1 MATEFSI
8 GVIIGGAISGAFRSA
23 MSGTRRT
30 LDSLGDVSRQLTE
43 RQNTLTRAVERYG
56 QVGSRSAQRL
66 NADLQRVGR
75 TLDQLQQ
82 QQKRLQSAAA
92 MSDSAKANRMA
103 LYGQGVETYAMA
115 RTAASPIMGAVQ
127 QYASFESGLRDIS
140 VTGNLTRDQ
149 EKKIGTKLRQAA
161 KDTNQLHETIMEG
174 QNTLVAAGMEPMK
187 ASDRMN
193 LVGRTATAS
202 KGNINDLAKMGLA
215 FETLDIKDDKGMK
228 EAFNRALAGSKAGR
242 FELKDL
248 SQYFPELAAAFKAKG
263 IVGQEAVS
271 QIIASLEVGRES
283 AGTEGEAA
291 TNMRNWLAAM
301 NRSDT
306 IHKYEKAGINYQAS
320 MKDYVANG
328 YSQYEASL
336 MIADRFI
343 KGKGDKFLK
352 EWEKAGKQGDK
363 ETQQKLMESF
373 GMSEIFTD
381 IQTVNHLIAMRQRW
395 DDYKKIKAE
404 MSSDEAQGAID
415 KDFDSQNDTL
425 EAQYRRSK
433 IAMNDS
439 AIGLGESLRPALI
452 SVSSAITPLIDQ
464 LGQWISQN
472 PVLVKNIVIGAAGL
486 LAFKAGVIGA
496 RLGMNLLLSPI
507 VNTYKGI
514 MLLHSKWTL
523 LRLAFS
529 AGGRARQWISVFG
542 NLAKGA
548 LNLGR
553 SLAGGLWSGIQ
564 LAGRG
569 LLWMGNGIV
578 TVGRF
583 FGGAIVSGIRMVAAG
598 LGWLGRTSLLLGRV
612 LGGTL
617 LRGIT
622 LVSRAILIMGRTM
635 LMTPIGI
642 VITLI
647 AGSAYLIY
655 RYWEP
660 ISNWFKQRWADIT
673 TAFSGGISGVT
684 RLILDWSPVGLF
696 YRVFAGV
703 MKYFG
708 IDIPAKFSEFG
719 GNIISG
725 FVNGI
730 RNKWEEAKAGVGEL
744 GDNIKGWF
752 AEKLGIHSPSRVFM
766 GFGDNIAQGAA
777 IGISRSTPL
786 AAAAGQRLATELTP
800 DMPKLPA
807 AAQSFDPAN
816 LRRGN
821 NAASGTASAP
831 GIQVS
836 FSPTININGQPQNG
850 SSPDIARALNLSL
863 NELEKMLQRI
873 VAEQQRRGY
882 A

>member
-75 TLDQLQQ
+75 TQDQLQQ

-103 LYGQGVETYAMA
+103 LYGQGVETYALA

-127 QYASFESGLRDIS
+127 QYASFESGLRDIA
-140 VTGNLTRDQ
+140 VTGDLDKNQ
-149 EKKIGTKLRQAA
+149 EQAIGAAIRQAA
-161 KDTNQLHETIMEG
+161 LKVNQTQEALLGGVG
-174 QNTLVAAGMEPMK
+174 QLVADGMNPEQASKFAGMLGK
-187 ASDRMN
+187 
-193 LVGRTATAS
+193 TATAT
-202 KGNINDLAKMGLA
+202 KGDMTDLAKMTYA
-215 FETLDIKDDKGMK
+215 FSSALQITDPKEME
-228 EAFNRALAGSKAGR
+228 EAFAMAATGAKLGS
-242 FELKDL
+242 FELKDMAKSL
-248 SQYFPELAAAFKAKG
+248 PGLAKAFAAKG
-263 IVGQEAVS
+263 IVGKDAIT
-271 QIIASLEVGRES
+271 QIVASLEVAKGSGS
-283 AGTEGEAA
+283 AEEAV
-291 TNMRNWLAAM
+291 TNMTNWLAAM

-306 IHKYEKAGINYQAS
+306 IQKYEKAGINYKAS
-320 MKDYVANG
+320 MQDYVAKG
-328 YSQYEASL
+328 FSQYEASL
-336 MIADRFI
+336 MIANRFI
-343 KGKGDKFLK
+343 DDKGKVFAEQWQKAGAVGDK
-352 EWEKAGKQGDK
+352 D
-363 ETQQKLMESF
+363 TQQKLFESF
-373 GMSEIFTD
+373 GLAEIFTD
-381 IQTVNHLIAMRQRW
+381 IQTVQHLVSMRQDW
-395 DDYKKIKAE
+395 GKYQSNKQTMNSPD
-404 MSSDEAQGAID
+404 AQQTLD
-415 KDFDSQNDTL
+415 KDAAKQNDTL
-425 EAQYRRSK
+425 EARWRQTK
-433 IAMNDS
+433 IRMNEA
-439 AIGLGESLRPALI
+439 AIGIGESLKPALLSLGETI
-452 SVSSAITPLIDQ
+452 IPLLDSTAK
-464 LGQWISQN
+464 WIAAN
-472 PVLVKNIVIGAAGL
+472 PEIIKGVVTIAAGL
-486 LAFKAGVIGA
+486 LAFRAGVIGA

-507 VNTYKGI
+507 VNTYKGV

-529 AGGRARQWISVFG
+529 AGGRARQWISMFG
-542 NLAKGA
+542 NLAKSA
-548 LNLGR
+548 MNLGR
-553 SLAGGLWSGIQ
+553 I
-564 LAGRG
+564 
-569 LLWMGNGIV
+569 
-578 TVGRF
+578 
-583 FGGAIVSGIRMVAAG
+583 
-598 LGWLGRTSLLLGRV
+598 LGS
-612 LGGTL
+612 TL

-622 LVSRAILIMGRTM
+622 LVGRAVLIMGRAL
-635 LMTPIGI
+635 LMNPIGLL
-642 VITLI
+642 ITGI
-647 AGSAYLIY
+647 AIAAYLIY
-655 RYWEP
+655 RYWQP

-673 TAFSGGISGVT
+673 TAFSGGIGGVT
-684 RLILDWSPVGLF
+684 RLILDWSPLGLF
-696 YRVFAGV
+696 YKVFAGV

-708 IDIPAKFSEFG
+708 VDMPGRFSEFG

-725 FVNGI
+725 LVNGI
-730 RNKWEEAKAGVGEL
+730 RNKWEEAKASVGEL

-752 AEKLGIHSPSRVFM
+752 AEKLGIHSPSRVFI

-850 SSPDIARALNLSL
+850 GSPDIARALNLSL

>member
-115 RTAASPIMGAVQ
+115 RTAASPVMDAVTK
-127 QYASFESGLRDIS
+127 YASFESGLRDIS

-149 EKKIGTKLRQAA
+149 EKKVGVVLRQAA

-174 QNTLVAAGMEPMK
+174 MSTLVAAGMEPVK
-187 ASDRMN
+187 ASGFMN
-193 LVGRTATAS
+193 LLGKTATAS
-202 KGNINDLAKMGLA
+202 KANINDLAKMSLA
-215 FETLDIKDDKGMK
+215 FESLKISGDVEMKD
-228 EAFNRALAGSKAGR
+228 AFNRALFGAKSGR
-242 FELKDL
+242 FEMKDMA
-248 SQYFPELAAAFKAKG
+248 QYLPEMAQSFAAKG
-263 IVGQEAVS
+263 IFGQEAIA
-271 QIIASLEVGRES
+271 QIVASLEVGREG

-306 IHKYEKAGINYQAS
+306 IHKYEKAGIDYKGS
-320 MKDYVANG
+320 MKNYVSQG
-328 YSQYEASL
+328 LSQYESSL
-336 MIADRFI
+336 MIANRFVDS
-343 KGKGDKFLK
+343 KGKAFIK
-352 EWEKAGKQGDK
+352 EWEKAGSLGDK
-363 ETQQKLMESF
+363 DSQQKLMESF
-373 GMSEIFTD
+373 GLSEIFTD
-381 IQTVNHLIAMRQRW
+381 IQTVNHLLAMRQRW
-395 DDYKKIKAE
+395 GDYKKIKSGMAGQ
-404 MSSDEAQGAID
+404 DAKGAID
-415 KDFDSQNDTL
+415 SDFEFQNDTL
-425 EAQYRRSK
+425 EAQWRRSK
-433 IAMNDS
+433 IATNDS

-452 SVSSAITPLIDQ
+452 SVSSAITPLMDQ

-472 PVLVKNIVIGAAGL
+472 PVLVKNIVLGAAGL
-486 LAFKAGVIGA
+486 LAFKAGLIGA

-507 VNTYKGI
+507 VDTYKGI

-542 NLAKGA
+542 NLAKSA
-548 LNLGR
+548 MTLGR
-553 SLAGGLWSGIQ
+553 I
-564 LAGRG
+564 
-569 LLWMGNGIV
+569 
-578 TVGRF
+578 
-583 FGGAIVSGIRMVAAG
+583 
-598 LGWLGRTSLLLGRV
+598 LGS
-612 LGGTL
+612 TL

-622 LVSRAILIMGRTM
+622 LVGRAVLIMGRAL
-635 LMTPIGI
+635 LMNPIGLL
-642 VITLI
+642 ITGI
-647 AGSAYLIY
+647 AVGAYLIY
-655 RYWEP
+655 RYWQP

-673 TAFSGGISGVT
+673 TAFSGGIGGVT
-684 RLILDWSPVGLF
+684 RLILDWSPLGLF
-696 YRVFAGV
+696 YKVFAGV

-708 IDIPAKFSEFG
+708 VDMPGRFSEFG

-725 FVNGI
+725 LVNGI
-730 RNKWEEAKAGVGEL
+730 RNKWEEAKASVGEL

-752 AEKLGIHSPSRVFM
+752 AEKLGIHSPSRVFA

-786 AAAAGQRLATELTP
+786 ASAAGQRLATELTP

-821 NAASGTASAP
+821 NTAS

-850 SSPDIARALNLSL
+850 GSPDIARALNLSL

>member
-66 NADLQRVGR
+66 NTDLQRVGR
-75 TLDQLQQ
+75 TLEQLQQ

-115 RTAASPIMGAVQ
+115 RTAASPVMDAVTK
-127 QYASFESGLRDIS
+127 YASFESGLRDIS
-140 VTGNLTRDQ
+140 VTGDLSRDQ
-149 EKKIGTKLRQAA
+149 EAKIGHVLRKSA
-161 KDTNQLHETIMEG
+161 KEANQLQETLMEG
-174 QNTLVAAGMEPMK
+174 MNTLVAAGMEPVK
-187 ASDRMN
+187 ASGFMN
-193 LVGRTATAS
+193 LLGKTATAS
-202 KGNINDLAKMGLA
+202 KANINDLAKMSLA
-215 FETLDIKDDKGMK
+215 FESLKISGDAEMK
-228 EAFNRALAGSKAGR
+228 EAFNRAVFGAKSGR

-248 SQYFPELAAAFKAKG
+248 AQYLPEMATAFAAKG
-263 IVGQEAVS
+263 IYGQEAVS
-271 QIIASLEVGRES
+271 QIIASLEVGREG

-306 IHKYEKAGINYQAS
+306 ISKYAKAGVDYQKS
-320 MKDYVANG
+320 MQSYVAQG
-328 YSQYEASL
+328 FSQYEASL
-336 MIADRFI
+336 MIADRFV
-343 KGKGDKFLK
+343 KGKGDAFLK
-352 EWEKAGKQGDK
+352 QWEKAGKQGDK
-363 ETQQKLMESF
+363 DGQQKLMESF
-373 GMSEIFTD
+373 GLAEIFTD
-381 IQTVNHLIAMRQRW
+381 IQTVNHLLAMRQRW
-395 DDYKKIKAE
+395 DDYQKTKAG
-404 MSSDEAQGAID
+404 MSSKEAQGSID

-425 EAQYRRSK
+425 EAQWRRSK
-433 IAMNDS
+433 IATNDS

-452 SVSSAITPLIDQ
+452 SVSSAITPLMDQ

-472 PVLVKNIVIGAAGL
+472 PVLVKNIVLGAAGL
-486 LAFKAGVIGA
+486 LAFKAGLIGA
-496 RLGMNLLLSPI
+496 RLGLNLLLSPI
-507 VNTYKGI
+507 VNTYKGV

-529 AGGRARQWISVFG
+529 AGGRARQWISMFG
-542 NLAKGA
+542 NLAKSA
-548 LNLGR
+548 MNLGR
-553 SLAGGLWSGIQ
+553 I
-564 LAGRG
+564 
-569 LLWMGNGIV
+569 
-578 TVGRF
+578 
-583 FGGAIVSGIRMVAAG
+583 
-598 LGWLGRTSLLLGRV
+598 LGS
-612 LGGTL
+612 TL

-622 LVSRAILIMGRTM
+622 LVGRAVLIMGRAL
-635 LMTPIGI
+635 LMNPIGLL
-642 VITLI
+642 ITGI
-647 AGSAYLIY
+647 AIAAYLIY
-655 RYWEP
+655 RYWQP

-673 TAFSGGISGVT
+673 TAFSGGIGGVT
-684 RLILDWSPVGLF
+684 RLILDWSPLGLF
-696 YRVFAGV
+696 YKVFAGV

-708 IDIPAKFSEFG
+708 VDMPGRFSEFG

-725 FVNGI
+725 LVNGI
-730 RNKWEEAKAGVGEL
+730 RNKWEEAKASVGEL

-752 AEKLGIHSPSRVFM
+752 AEKLGIHSPSRVFI

-850 SSPDIARALNLSL
+850 GSPDIARALNLSL

>member
-103 LYGQGVETYAMA
+103 IYGQGVETYAVA
-115 RTAASPIMGAVQ
+115 RTAAAPVMDAVTK
-127 QYASFESGLRDIS
+127 YASFESGLRDIS

-174 QNTLVAAGMEPMK
+174 QNTLVAAGMDAMK
-187 ASDRMN
+187 ASDRIT
-193 LVGRTATAS
+193 LIGRTATAS
-202 KGNINDLAKMGLA
+202 KGNINDISKMGLA
-215 FETLDIKDDKGMK
+215 FETLDIKDDKGQK

-271 QIIASLEVGRES
+271 QIVASLEVGRES

-452 SVSSAITPLIDQ
+452 SVSAAITPLMDQ
-464 LGQWISQN
+464 FGQWISKN
-472 PVLVKNIVIGAAGL
+472 PELVKNIVIGAAGL

-496 RLGMNLLLSPI
+496 RLSLNLLLSPI
-507 VNTYKGI
+507 VSSYKGI
-514 MLLHSKWTL
+514 MLLRSQWTL

-529 AGGRARQWISVFG
+529 TGGAARQWIGWFG
-542 NLAKGA
+542 HLAKGA
-548 LNLGR
+548 MN
-553 SLAGGLWSGIQ
+553 
-564 LAGRG
+564 
-569 LLWMGNGIV
+569 
-578 TVGRF
+578 
-583 FGGAIVSGIRMVAAG
+583 
-598 LGWLGRTSLLLGRV
+598 LGRV
-612 LGGTL
+612 LGSSL

-622 LVSRAILIMGRTM
+622 LVCRAILIMGRTM

-647 AGSAYLIY
+647 AGGAYLIY

-660 ISNWFKQRWADIT
+660 ISGWFKQRWADIK
-673 TAFSGGISGVT
+673 TAFSGGIGGVT
-684 RLILDWSPVGLF
+684 SLILDWSPVGLF

-730 RNKWEEAKAGVGEL
+730 RNRWDEAKASVGEL
-744 GDNIKGWF
+744 GDNIKSWF
-752 AEKLGIHSPSRVFM
+752 AEKLGIHSPSRVFA
-766 GFGDNIAQGAA
+766 GFGDNIAQGTA

-821 NAASGTASAP
+821 AASGTASAP

-836 FSPTININGQPQNG
+836 FSPTININGQPQTG
-850 SSPDIARALNLSL
+850 GSPDIARALNLSL